1 MGAGER
7 MMSNKA
13 NASPIKK
20 YLKYKYCELIRV
32 FIIFANIYLI
42 MIYPIVAYGDPVLK
56 KPSVNIEKG
65 SVDVK
70 KLSEDMFETMYYAR
84 GVGLAAPQIGM
95 NLRIFVADST
105 PLDDDGEEEE
115 EVQVKEPKGIKKVFI
130 NATILKEDGKD
141 WGYEEG
147 CLSIPGIRS
156 EVIRPEKLKI
166 HYFDEHWVEHTEEYD
181 GIQARI
187 IQHEYDHIEGILFI
201 EYLSAIKKRLIKA
214 KLINISKGVV
224 DVNYKMKFPV
234 KAK

>member
-1 MGAGER
+1 MVILYICR
-7 MMSNKA
+7 
-13 NASPIKK
+13 
-20 YLKYKYCELIRV
+20 YLT
-32 FIIFANIYLI
+32 F

-56 KPSVNIEKG
+56 KPSLNIEKG
-65 SVDVK
+65 SIDVK
-70 KLSEDMFETMYYAR
+70 KLAADMFETMYHAR

-95 NLRIFVADST
+95 NLRMFVADST
-105 PLDDDGEEEE
+105 PLDDDDEEEE
-115 EVQVKEPKGIKKVFI
+115 TESGDKKAESKGIKKVFI
-130 NATILKEDGKD
+130 NPTILEENGKD

-156 EVIRPEKLKI
+156 EVMRPENLKI
-166 HYFDEHWVEHTEEYD
+166 HYYDENWVEHTETYD

-234 KAK
+234 KSK